1 MANDKITT
9 FNVHGKTYKARYVHH
24 KNFGGEVPIGQNE
37 LGDAL
42 FDENGEPRF
51 SGATN
56 LDNRIYAYCDISHI
70 ENDTDEEF
78 EDYIN
83 KWYD

>member
-1 MANDKITT
+1 MAKDNIKT
-9 FNVHGKTYKARYVHH
+9 FNVQGEIFKARYTYH
-24 KNFGGEVPIGQNE
+24 KNYGGDVLIGENKLDE
-37 LGDAL
+37 AL

-51 SGATN
+51 SGATH

-78 EDYIN
+78 EAYIN
-83 KWYD
+83 KFYD